1 MSKNVIADIPAGRRA
16 RTAVA
21 GLSVVLGLVAG
32 GCADADTTTA
42 TTAGSTSPR
51 SSSSADPWAVTDLV
65 DYTGGTSGAADTS
78 LSPVKIG
85 WVNQQGG
92 SLEYPSAT
100 LGAQAAVKYINEKLG
115 GIDGHPLQLSTCYVV
130 DSEQEGNSCGL
141 KMANDNDIEA
151 VLVGTLING
160 GQSMQAVVQG
170 SKPIMMS
177 NSISTPDAQGKN
189 VFIFNGNPDSIFGG
203 LATYLDDEVKA
214 KSVAAF
220 YPQDAQSIGGVEV
233 LREDLEKLGIKLKA
247 VGFDPSTT
255 NLTAAAVAAGVQ
267 TADAVVP
274 LVSSPPNCVSAAK
287 ALDSLA
293 VKAPI
298 VSTGS
303 FCFSGAV
310 AQGLGGEA
318 PKWLQ
323 LSTQTNVADTSLT
336 DVRAYREQSEA
347 ASLTADAQTDSD
359 ATLAWSL
366 VMTATKFLNAAGG
379 ADATTKTVAKAATSF
394 SGPMLL
400 GSETVKCGAY
410 SGRPGL
416 CGAQSRVFEHT
427 GGNTFS
433 AVTDWITPSGL

>member
-1 MSKNVIADIPAGRRA
+1 MHKDVFADIPVSRRT
-16 RTAVA
+16 RTAVV
-21 GLSVVLGLVAG
+21 GLSVVLGLTAA
-32 GCADADTTTA
+32 GCATSDSTA
-42 TTAGSTSPR
+42 ATQGATSPR
-51 SSSSADPWAVTDLV
+51 SSSSADPWAVTDLA
-65 DYTGGTSGAADTS
+65 DYTGGKSGAADTG

-92 SLEYPSAT
+92 SLEYPNAT
-100 LGAQAAVKYINEKLG
+100 LGARAAVKYVNEKLG
-115 GIDGHPLQLSTCYVV
+115 GIDGHPLELSTCYVV

-141 KMANDNDIEA
+141 KMTNDNDIKT

-160 GQSMQAVVQG
+160 GQSMRAVVQG
-170 SKPIMMS
+170 SKPILMS
-177 NSISTPDAQGKN
+177 NSISAPDATGKN

-203 LATYLDDEVKA
+203 LATYLDDKVKA
-214 KSVAAF
+214 KSVAVI
-220 YPQDAQSIGGVEV
+220 YPQDAQSIGGVDV
-233 LREDLEKLGIKLKA
+233 IRKDLKKLGIKLKA

-303 FCFSGAV
+303 FCFSKAV

-336 DVRAYREQSEA
+336 DVRAYLKQSQA
-347 ASLTADAQTDSD
+347 ASLSAGAQTDSD

-379 ADATTKTVAKAATSF
+379 ADATTKTVAKAAQSF
-394 SGPMLL
+394 HGPMLL

-410 SGRPGL
+410 SDQPGL

>member
-1 MSKNVIADIPAGRRA
+1 MSKNVYAGIPVGWRA
-16 RTAVA
+16 RITAA

-32 GCADADTTTA
+32 GCADSDTAATA
-42 TTAGSTSPR
+42 GGSTSPR
-51 SSSSADPWAVTDLV
+51 SSSSADPWAVTDPA
-65 DYTGGTSGAADTS
+65 DYTGGKSGAADTS
-78 LSPVKIG
+78 LSPVRIG

-92 SLEYPSAT
+92 SLEYPNAT

-141 KMANDNDIEA
+141 KMANDDDIEA

-160 GQSMQAVVQG
+160 GQSMRAVIQG

-177 NSISTPDAQGKN
+177 NSISTPDAKGKN
-189 VFIFNGNPDSIFGG
+189 VFIFNGNPNSIFGG

-214 KSVAAF
+214 KNVAVF
-220 YPQDAQSIGGVEV
+220 YPQDAQSIDGVDV
-233 LREDLEKLGIKLKA
+233 LRKDLKKLGIKLKA

-303 FCFSGAV
+303 FCFSNAV

-323 LSTQTNVADTSLT
+323 LSTQTNVADTSLS
-336 DVRAYREQSEA
+336 DVQAYLKQSKA
-347 ASLTADAQTDSD
+347 ASLKADAQSDSD

-379 ADATTKTVAKAATSF
+379 ADATTKTVAKAAESF
-394 SGPMLL
+394 TGPMLL

-410 SGRPGL
+410 SDQPGL

-433 AVTDWITPSGL
+433 AATDWITPSGL

>member
-1 MSKNVIADIPAGRRA
+1 MHKDVFADIPARRCA
-16 RTAVA
+16 RLAVA
-21 GLSVVLGLVAG
+21 GLSVMLCLAAS
-32 GCADADTTTA
+32 GCADTGTTSTA
-42 TTAGSTSPR
+42 AGNTSPR
-51 SSSSADPWAVTDLV
+51 SSGSADPWAVTDLA
-65 DYTGGTSGAADTS
+65 DYTGGRSGAADS
-78 LSPVKIG
+78 GLSPVKIG

-92 SLEYPSAT
+92 SLEYPNAT
-100 LGAQAAVKYINEKLG
+100 RGAQAAVKYINEELG
-115 GIDGHPLQLSTCYVV
+115 GIDGHPLELSTCYVV
-130 DSEQEGNSCGL
+130 NSEQEGNSCGL
-141 KMANDNDIEA
+141 KMANDDDIKA

-160 GQSMQAVVQG
+160 GQSMRAVIQG
-170 SKPIMMS
+170 SKPILMS
-177 NSISTPDAQGKN
+177 NSISAPDAKGKN

-203 LATYLDDEVKA
+203 LATYLDEEVKA
-214 KSVAAF
+214 KTVAVV
-220 YPQDAQSIGGVEV
+220 YPQDAQSIGGVDV
-233 LREDLEKLGIKLKA
+233 LRKDLNKLGIELKA

-274 LVSSPPNCVSAAK
+274 LVSSPPNCISAAK

-303 FCFSGAV
+303 FCFSEAV

-336 DVRAYREQSEA
+336 DVQAYLKQSEA
-347 ASLTADAQTDSD
+347 ASLSADAQSDSD

-366 VMTATKFLNAAGG
+366 VMTAAKFLNEAGG
-379 ADATTKTVAKAATSF
+379 ADATTTTVAKAAKSF

-400 GSETVKCGAY
+400 GSETVKCGSY
-410 SGRPGL
+410 RDQPGL

-433 AVTDWITPSGL
+433 AATDWITPAGL